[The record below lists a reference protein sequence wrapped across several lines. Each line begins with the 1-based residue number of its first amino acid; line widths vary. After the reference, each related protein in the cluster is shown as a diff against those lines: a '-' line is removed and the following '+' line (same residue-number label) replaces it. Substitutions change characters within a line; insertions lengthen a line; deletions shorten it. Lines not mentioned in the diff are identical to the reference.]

1 MAINM
6 GLFYPETHMAQR
18 EAEITVEQRQD
29 TKQGAYQGFIPTG
42 ISSYIRGKAHRWGM
56 GGVMSFDAVTSWKL
70 ALREGMVLLTQQS
83 GTPSA
88 YRPHLLEPASTGVVC
103 TASKGES
110 RDWRCNFLFAH
121 SSSQVNLTL

>member
-56 GGVMSFDAVTSWKL
+56 GGVMSFDATVTSWKL
-70 ALREGMVLLTQQS
+70 ALRGGMVLLTQQS

-88 YRPHLLEPASTGVVC
+88 YRPHLLEPASTGLFVQQAKEKAEIGDA
-103 TASKGES
+103 TS
-110 RDWRCNFLFAH
+110 FLPIPPPR
-121 SSSQVNLTL
+121 LI